1 MALGRFRLDCSD
13 GMGGGRVGAIPAGG
27 NGRVVSGTGGN
38 DEHVAGLLDT
48 AQRILVRSC
57 SSRGHRTHQFRRE
70 HRRFLRSVY
79 PRANGTLVDRDYSS
93 SWFDTD
99 ILGDSQYGFKHFV
112 ARPLIRCS
120 MDSMF
125 SLTGRVAVVSGAAQG
140 LGRATALALAE
151 HGADVVLV
159 DRNQS
164 GAEATETQIQSLG
177 RKSLVVGA
185 DVSSPEA
192 IAQLFQQVDARFGR
206 VDFLGNIAGDG
217 HLAKPEELAIADL
230 HRVLQNLVV
239 GRFAM
244 CQEAG
249 RRMLAQGR
257 GSIMNIGSL
266 ASSTALGRGHIAYSM
281 AMGAV
286 IQMTRELSTEWSYRG
301 VRVNCVTPAQ
311 VVNPSLEARMADD
324 STLEGR
330 FLRGIPAGRLG
341 QPNDIRG
348 LAVLLASDASQWITG
363 AIIPMDGGNMAM
375 NAGGTPGH
383 EKRAV
388 GSWQ

>member
-1 MALGRFRLDCSD
+1 M
-13 GMGGGRVGAIPAGG
+13 
-27 NGRVVSGTGGN
+27 TN
-38 DEHVAGLLDT
+38 DL
-48 AQRILVRSC
+48 
-57 SSRGHRTHQFRRE
+57 
-70 HRRFLRSVY
+70 
-79 PRANGTLVDRDYSS
+79 
-93 SWFDTD
+93 
-99 ILGDSQYGFKHFV
+99 
-112 ARPLIRCS
+112 
-120 MDSMF
+120 F
-125 SLTGRVAVVSGAAQG
+125 SLAGRVAVVSGAAQG
-140 LGRATALALAE
+140 MGQATALALAQQ
-151 HGADVVLV
+151 GADLVLV
-159 DRNQS
+159 DRS
-164 GAEATETQIQSLG
+164 VPGAEATAEVIRGMG
-177 RKSLVVGA
+177 RRTLVMGT
-185 DVSSPEA
+185 DVSDPDA
-192 IAQLFQQVDARFGR
+192 IAELFKQVDATFGR

-217 HLAKPEELAIADL
+217 HLAKPEELTIADL

-286 IQMTRELSTEWSYRG
+286 IQMTRELSTEWSCRG

-311 VVNPSLEARMADD
+311 VINPSLTARMQSDP
-324 STLEGR
+324 TLEGR

-341 QPNDIRG
+341 QPKDIMG
-348 LAVLLASDASQWITG
+348 LAVLLASDASEWITG

-383 EKRAV
+383 EQHQVQSFRQK
-388 GSWQ
+388 GM

>member
-1 MALGRFRLDCSD
+1 
-13 GMGGGRVGAIPAGG
+13 
-27 NGRVVSGTGGN
+27 
-38 DEHVAGLLDT
+38 
-48 AQRILVRSC
+48 
-57 SSRGHRTHQFRRE
+57 
-70 HRRFLRSVY
+70 
-79 PRANGTLVDRDYSS
+79 
-93 SWFDTD
+93 
-99 ILGDSQYGFKHFV
+99 
-112 ARPLIRCS
+112 

-140 LGRATALALAE
+140 LGRAAALALAH
-151 HGADVVLV
+151 HGADLVLV

-164 GAEATETQIQSLG
+164 GAEATATQIQAIG
-177 RKSLVVGA
+177 RKTLVAGT

-192 IAQLFQQVDARFGR
+192 IAELFQQVDALFGR

-217 HLAKPEELAIADL
+217 HLAKPEELTITDL

-311 VVNPSLEARMADD
+311 VVNPKLEARMADD
-324 STLEGR
+324 PTLEGR

-341 QPNDIRG
+341 QPKDIMG

-383 EKRAV
+383 EKRGV
-388 GSWQ
+388 GSGEWAMGSGGEAMSGINSYRDLEVWKLSMQLAKDTYSITRDFPKEELYGLTSQIRRASVSVPANIAEGNGRANSGDYARFLQIAQGSLKEKLKHCCCSPVKSVSLLKPKLNLSWI